1 MKNNIIRKLLISNK
15 IIISSDE
22 EKDKIFTRNLIDS
35 WSSNFNQKTYSNVEL
50 NKIIFDSFTKNN
62 SVEFERVF
70 CTGYEY
76 RYKFNITE
84 YLLNFNIDEC
94 YKFSIIDSKD
104 NVIQVYIKDN
114 NKNDSWIEVNTDT
127 YITLDELKELIIFYF
142 NAGWELHSR
151 LNIADNKYYIVEN
164 DFLEKDS
171 TKDFDLSKIKEIKVF
186 ADNNLLYKII
196 RIDDN
201 VYDILNF
208 PIGITISI
216 TFDELKNFIEKNVK
230 KSELGLRLLY
240 SIE

>member
-1 MKNNIIRKLLISNK
+1 MKSNIIRKLLISNK
-15 IIISSDE
+15 IIINADE
-22 EKDKIFTRNLIDS
+22 EKDKIFTRNSIDS

-62 SVEFERVF
+62 SVEFEKVF
-70 CTGYEY
+70 GTDYEY
-76 RYKFNITE
+76 RYKFNTIE

-94 YKFSIIDSKD
+94 YKFSIIDNK
-104 NVIQVYIKDN
+104 NNIIQVYIKDN
-114 NKNDSWIEVNTDT
+114 KNDSWVEVNTGT
-127 YITLDELKELIIFYF
+127 YIALDELKELIVFYF

-171 TKDFDLSKIKEIKVF
+171 IKDFDLSKIKEIKVF

-208 PIGITISI
+208 PMRINISI